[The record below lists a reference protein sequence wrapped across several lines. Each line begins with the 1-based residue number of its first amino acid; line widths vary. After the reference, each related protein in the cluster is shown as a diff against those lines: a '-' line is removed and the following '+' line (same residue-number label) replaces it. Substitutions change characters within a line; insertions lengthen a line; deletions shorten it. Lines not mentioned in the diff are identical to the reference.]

1 MTTWYQAYIVNISL
15 FLDALKMLH
24 SVCKCTSEG
33 KAKNCTGTLV
43 A

>member
-24 SVCKCTSEG
+24 SVCKCPSEG
-33 KAKNCTGTLV
+33 ARLKTAVRLW
-43 A
+43 